1 MLHYRSAAALLIAAG
16 IVLGMT
22 DAFAQAYPTRP
33 IRFVQGFP
41 AGGNADVLTRII
53 GTEISKSL
61 GQPVVPEA
69 RVGAG
74 GNLAAEYVARSEP
87 DGHTLL
93 LVTTAH
99 VVSPALYQSLNYDA
113 VNDFAFISQV
123 TQVPFFVV
131 THADS
136 PYKTIKDLV
145 EAAKTKPG
153 SVSVGTAGIG
163 TGQHMCLELLAST
176 VGIKVL
182 HVPFRGDAGAVT
194 GLLGKSVDAVIAPGT
209 AVFGNI
215 DGGNFRALAI
225 TGTERWPAKQDVP
238 TIAETVAPNFEMI
251 AWIGVGTAHG
261 VPRPIVDRLAKEI
274 QSAVAQPGVN
284 AQLRKLG
291 GFPKSSTPEEA
302 RARVAAEV
310 QRWKDVAQKA
320 GIAKR

>member
-1 MLHYRSAAALLIAAG
+1 MPHYRSAIALLIAVGAT
-16 IVLGMT
+16 LGVA
-22 DAFAQAYPTRP
+22 DAFAQPYPTRP

-53 GTEISKSL
+53 GTEMSKSL

-74 GNLAAEYVARSEP
+74 GNLAAEHVARSAP

-99 VVSPALYQSLNYDA
+99 VVSPALYESLNYDA

-136 PYKTIKDLV
+136 PYKSIKDLV
-145 EAAKTKPG
+145 DAAKAKPG

-163 TGQHMCLELLAST
+163 TGQHMCLELFAST
-176 VGIKVL
+176 VDIKVL

-194 GLLGKSVDAVIAPGT
+194 GLLGKSVDVVIAPGT

-225 TGTERWPAKQDVP
+225 TGTDRWPAKPDVP

-251 AWIGVGTAHG
+251 AWIGVGTARG
-261 VPRPIVDRLAKEI
+261 VPQPIVDRLAKEI
-274 QSAVAQPGVN
+274 QNAVAQPGVN
-284 AQLRKLG
+284 EQLRKLG

-302 RARVAAEV
+302 TARVTAEV